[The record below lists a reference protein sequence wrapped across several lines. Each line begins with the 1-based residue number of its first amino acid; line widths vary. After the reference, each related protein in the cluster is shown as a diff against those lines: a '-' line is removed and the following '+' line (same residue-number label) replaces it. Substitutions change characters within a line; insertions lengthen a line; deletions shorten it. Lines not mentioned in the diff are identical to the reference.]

1 MIVQFADYAALKKN
15 ERRENRSVK
24 EATGLHKV
32 IDLSAWQE
40 FAEYEKAK
48 ARIQEAAAKLDW

>member
-15 ERRENRSVK
+15 ERRENQVVTQV
-24 EATGLHKV
+24 TGLHKV

-40 FAEYEKAK
+40 FAAYEKAK
-48 ARIQEAAAKLDW
+48 ARVQEAAAKLDW